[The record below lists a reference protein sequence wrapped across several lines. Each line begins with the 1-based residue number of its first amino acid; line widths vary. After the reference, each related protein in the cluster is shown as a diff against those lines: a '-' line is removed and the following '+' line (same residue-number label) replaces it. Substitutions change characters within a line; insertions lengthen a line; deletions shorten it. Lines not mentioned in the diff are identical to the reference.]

1 MQDLTVK
8 EHPST
13 SVREEKPQ
21 HVVLG
26 SVFIIREDIREDV
39 SIAPCPRRKH
49 IVSEATIINGTR
61 DTAA

>member
-1 MQDLTVK
+1 MQDLTIK

-13 SVREEKPQ
+13 SVRKEKPQ

-26 SVFIIREDIREDV
+26 SVFIIREDV